1 MLVRRLPA
9 AAAVIGL
16 IALAA
21 PIAGA
26 SADTTATPSPL
37 LTFVPPTVGSLT
49 VSLGATI
56 INGQVI
62 SPGLYVS
69 TPGISLPPITWTPP
83 AGLTLPPGALTL
95 P

>member
-9 AAAVIGL
+9 AATVIGL

-26 SADTTATPSPL
+26 SADTTATRSPL
-37 LTFVPPTVGSLT
+37 LTFVPPKVGPLT
-49 VSLGATI
+49 VSIGAII

-62 SPGLYVS
+62 NPALNVS
-69 TPGISLPPITWTPP
+69 TPGVSLPPITWTPP
-83 AGLTLPPGALTL
+83 AGLTLP
-95 P
+95 